1 MRLKKLLSFLITGT
15 MTVSCLSL
23 SANAT
28 DSDVQN
34 MSAKSNENV
43 QVLYDAPLTG
53 VEFGVFELGKS
64 IEGSKLR
71 FTYVSDSEE
80 GSGVVGIAGR
90 AADDEW
96 TWLQSENDPALVSE
110 GIDTESVVEVYY
122 DELVDLAD
130 IGVNNIR
137 SYIFQDWGL
146 KRNTNFKIELVTP
159 YVNESVTEVF
169 NDNVDYNIKLS
180 PFELGKSIKGSKI
193 RFTYTTDTYENWA
206 AVGISGILKN
216 SKNLIEAN
224 STLYSRGKGKE
235 VVATFTYKDL
245 VNYIGVGDNLEYI
258 VFHDWRLKTG
268 TNLKIELLTPVISE
282 KTQIVYNGKLKNTEI
297 TPWALGKGV
306 TGAKVRITYTS
317 AKPSEY
323 KVLGVSGKGKDDLNW
338 IWYKNALCS
347 KGVGEESIFTFSY
360 TDFVEYMGIG
370 DDLAYFVFQD
380 WGLDANKS
388 CKIELITPKP
398 IEPDPI
404 EPVTPTENVEVLHD
418 APITADGVEFTPKQ
432 LGKGTD
438 GAKLRF
444 TYYSSYDKPD
454 GSKVIGIAG
463 KANDVAWTWLQSETE
478 PGLTTEG
485 YNVENVQEI
494 YYDELVALADIGTNV
509 RCYVFCNWG
518 LEADSNVKIE
528 LITPKVNYAE
538 MTLFDGT
545 LNNTELTPD
554 ELGKNVPG
562 SKIRFTFT
570 ADVEKDWGAVGL
582 AGKEKGT
589 WTWVGWKNSLLSKNV
604 NEQVTYTFNYADFV
618 EYAGIGDNLEC
629 FVFQDWGVAEDTN
642 VKIELLVPA
651 ANLTDTTATVNLF
664 SGELTKEGISL
675 DGVPFTPAQLG
686 KYTTGAVIK
695 ITYTGAYEEDCIAV
709 GLCGNGAEWYTGV
722 NHLIS
727 IGAGEENT
735 YVTTYADFVEFAGI
749 TAPVDTYVFQN
760 WGLAEGSTTTIQ
772 LVIPVEGVEF

>member
-1 MRLKKLLSFLITGT
+1 MKLKKLLSFLITGT
-15 MTVSCLSL
+15 MTLSCLSL

-43 QVLYDAPLTG
+43 RVLYDAPLTG

-64 IEGSKLR
+64 IEGAKLR

-360 TDFVEYMGIG
+360 ADFVEYMGIG

-380 WGLDANKS
+380 WGLDANKN
-388 CKIELITPKP
+388 CKIELIIPKP
-398 IEPDPI
+398 IEP
-404 EPVTPTENVEVLHD
+404 VNPTENVEVLHD
-418 APITADGVEFTPKQ
+418 APITADGVEFTPQQ

-438 GAKLRF
+438 GAMLRF
-444 TYYSSYDKPD
+444 TYYSAEDKPD

-463 KANDVAWTWLQSETE
+463 KANDDAWTWLQAASE

-528 LITPKVNYAE
+528 LITPVVHYAE
-538 MTLFDGT
+538 MTLFDGA
-545 LNNTELTPD
+545 LNDTELTPD

-589 WTWVGWKNSLLSKNV
+589 WTWKSNQKALLSTGV
-604 NEQVTYTFNYADFV
+604 DVASTYTFSYADFV

-629 FVFQDWGVAEDTN
+629 FVFQDWGIAEDTN

-651 ANLTDTTATVNLF
+651 ATLTDTTATVNLF
-664 SGELTKEGISL
+664 SGELTEA
-675 DGVPFTPAQLG
+675 GVALTPAQLG

-695 ITYTGAYEEDCIAV
+695 ITYTGAGEEDTAGV
-709 GLCGNGAEWYTGV
+709 GICGNGTEWYTGTNNLASV
-722 NHLIS
+722 GPDLT
-727 IGAGEENT
+727 NT

-749 TAPVDTYVFQN
+749 TAPVNTYVFQN
-760 WGLAEGSTTTIQ
+760 WGLAEDSITTIQ
-772 LVIPVEGVEF
+772 LVIPVEGVDIDAE

>member
-1 MRLKKLLSFLITGT
+1 MKLKKLLSFLITGT

-43 QVLYDAPLTG
+43 RVLYDAPLTG

-64 IEGSKLR
+64 IEGAKLR

-444 TYYSSYDKPD
+444 TYYSNEDAEPGY
-454 GSKVIGIAG
+454 IALGIAG
-463 KANDVAWTWLQSETE
+463 KANDNDWTWLQSETN
-478 PGLTTEG
+478 PGLSTAG
-485 YNVENVQEI
+485 YGVENVEEI
-494 YYDELVALADIGTNV
+494 YYDELVEFADIGTNV
-509 RCYVFCNWG
+509 RCYVFCNWW
-518 LEADSNVKIE
+518 LEEGENVKIE
-528 LITPKVNYAE
+528 LITPRINYAE

-554 ELGKNVPG
+554 ELGKNIPG

-570 ADVEKDWGAVGL
+570 ASVDKDWGAVGL

-589 WTWVGWKNSLLSKNV
+589 WTWTSKSKALLSAGV
-604 NEQVTYTFNYADFV
+604 NAVSTYTFSYADFV

-629 FVFQDWGVAEDTN
+629 FVFQDWGIAEDTN

-651 ANLTDTTATVNLF
+651 ATLTDTTATVNLF
-664 SGELTKEGISL
+664 SGELTEEGVAL
-675 DGVPFTPAQLG
+675 TPAQLG
-686 KYTTGAVIK
+686 SLTPDSVIK
-695 ITYTGAYEEDCIAV
+695 ITYTGAGEEDTAGV
-709 GLCGNGAEWYTGV
+709 GICGNGAEWYTGTNNLASV
-722 NHLIS
+722 
-727 IGAGEENT
+727 GADEENT
-735 YVTTYADFVEFAGI
+735 YVTTYTDFVEFAGI
-749 TAPVDTYVFQN
+749 TVPVDTYVFQN

-772 LVIPVEGVEF
+772 LIIPVEGVEIA

>member
-1 MRLKKLLSFLITGT
+1 MKLKKLLSFLITGT

-43 QVLYDAPLTG
+43 RVLYDAPLTG

-64 IEGSKLR
+64 IEGAKLR

-90 AADDEW
+90 VADDEW

-360 TDFVEYMGIG
+360 ADFVEYMGIG

-380 WGLDANKS
+380 WGLDANKN

-398 IEPDPI
+398 IEP
-404 EPVTPTENVEVLHD
+404 VNPTENVEVLHD
-418 APITADGVEFTPKQ
+418 APITADGVEFTPQQ

-444 TYYSSYDKPD
+444 TYYSAEDKPD

-463 KANDVAWTWLQSETE
+463 KANDDAWTWLQAASE

-528 LITPKVNYAE
+528 LITPVVHYAE

-570 ADVEKDWGAVGL
+570 SDLEKYWGTVGIC
-582 AGKEKGT
+582 GKEKGT
-589 WTWVGWKNSLLSKNV
+589 WDWVGWKNSLLSKNV
-604 NEQVTYTFNYADFV
+604 NEQVTYTFSYADFV

-629 FVFQDWGVAEDTN
+629 FVFQDWGIAEDTN

-651 ANLTDTTATVNLF
+651 ATLTDTTATVDLF
-664 SGELTKEGISL
+664 SGELTAEGVAL
-675 DGVPFTPAQLG
+675 TPAQLG
-686 KYTTGAVIK
+686 SLTPDSVIK
-695 ITYTGAYEEDCIAV
+695 ITYTGAGEEDTAGV
-709 GLCGNGAEWYTGV
+709 GICGNGAEWYTGT
-722 NHLIS
+722 NNLAS
-727 IGAGEENT
+727 IGEGEENT

-749 TAPVDTYVFQN
+749 TAPVNTYVFQN
-760 WGLAEGSTTTIQ
+760 WGLEEGSTTTIQ
-772 LVIPVEGVEF
+772 LIIPVEGVEIA

>member
-1 MRLKKLLSFLITGT
+1 MKLKKLLSFLITGT
-15 MTVSCLSL
+15 MAVSCLSL
-23 SANAT
+23 LANAKE
-28 DSDVQN
+28 SGIQN
-34 MSAKSNENV
+34 LSAKSNENV

-64 IEGSKLR
+64 IEGAKLR

-80 GSGVVGIAGR
+80 GAGVVGIAGR

-110 GIDTESVVEVYY
+110 GIDTESVVEMYY
-122 DELVDLAD
+122 DELAVLAD
-130 IGVNNIR
+130 VGENNIR

-146 KRNTNFKIELVTP
+146 KRNSNFKIELVTP

-180 PFELGKSIKGSKI
+180 PYELGKSIKGSKI

-245 VNYIGVGDNLEYI
+245 INYIGVGYNLEYI

-268 TNLKIELLTPVISE
+268 TNLKIELLTPVVSE
-282 KTQIVYNGKLKNTEI
+282 KTQVVFNGRLNNTEI
-297 TPWALGKGV
+297 TPSALGKGV
-306 TGAKVRITYTS
+306 SGAKVRITYTS

-347 KGVGEESIFTFSY
+347 KGAGEESIFTFSY
-360 TDFVEYMGIG
+360 ADFVEYMGIG

-380 WGLDANKS
+380 WGLDDNKN
-388 CKIELITPKP
+388 CKIELITPLSQP
-398 IEPDPI
+398 IDPI
-404 EPVTPTENVEVLHD
+404 PTEKVEVLYD
-418 APITADGVEFTPKQ
+418 APITADGVEFTPQQ

-444 TYYSSYDKPD
+444 TYYSNENAEPGY
-454 GSKVIGIAG
+454 VALGIAG
-463 KANDVAWTWLQSETE
+463 KANDENWSWLQSETD
-478 PGLTTEG
+478 PGLTTVG
-485 YNVENVQEI
+485 YGFENVQEI
-494 YYDELVALADIGTNV
+494 YYDELVEFADIGTNV
-509 RCYVFCNWG
+509 RCYVFCNWW
-518 LEADSNVKIE
+518 LEEGSNVKIE
-528 LITPKVNYAE
+528 LVTPAVNCAT

-562 SKIRFTFT
+562 SKIRLTFT
-570 ADVEKDWGAVGL
+570 SDLEKDWGAVGL

-589 WTWVGWKNSLLSKNV
+589 WTWVSWKNSLLSKGID
-604 NEQVTYTFNYADFV
+604 EQVTYTFSYADFV

-629 FVFQDWGVAEDTN
+629 FVFQDWGIAEDTN
-642 VKIELLVPA
+642 VKIELLVPSA
-651 ANLTDTTATVNLF
+651 TLTDTTATVNLF
-664 SGELTKEGISL
+664 DGELTEA
-675 DGVPFTPAQLG
+675 GVALTPAQLG

-695 ITYTGAYEEDCIAV
+695 ITYTGAGEEDTAGV
-709 GLCGNGAEWYTGV
+709 GICGNGAEWYTGTNNLASV
-722 NHLIS
+722 
-727 IGAGEENT
+727 GAETENT

-749 TAPVDTYVFQN
+749 TAPVTTYVFQN

-772 LVIPVEGVEF
+772 LVIPVDGIGVEE